1 MFIYPLYVVQS
12 AFFHHC
18 LCCAV
23 VPLLWQF
30 DICFY
35 LLHPLLWH
43 FDICF
48 YLLLHSIVDFP
59 CFDNQSYG
67 WKASQVK
74 LSWRATNTHLSEFE
88 LSIQACVYNEF
99 WIAWSVC
106 LASIIEHLILALC
119 MRFFYSK
126 LILYTY
132 VCMCACRHRERER
145 ERERIYS
152 SRFINMCA
160 QVLDL
165 KSNTVLFC
173 TL

>member
-1 MFIYPLYVVQS
+1 MLCS
-12 AFFHHC
+12 GAFTV
-18 LCCAV
+18 AV
-23 VPLLWQF
+23 WYLLLSTSSFTVALWYLLLSTSSFYSGFSLLWQP
-30 DICFY
+30 I
-35 LLHPLLWH
+35 LW
-43 FDICF
+43 
-48 YLLLHSIVDFP
+48 LKSKP
-59 CFDNQSYG
+59 
-67 WKASQVK
+67 SQIE
-74 LSWRATNTHLSEFE
+74 LRATNTHLSEFE
-88 LSIQACVYNEF
+88 LSIQACIYNEF

-132 VCMCACRHRERER
+132 VCMCACRERERER

-165 KSNTVLFC
+165 KSNTFLFC